1 MPKQKL
7 NYTNAIAE
15 LEKILFELENNT
27 EINIEQISGNVKR
40 ASELLNICR
49 NQLYLIDTELE
60 KALESID

>member
-60 KALESID
+60 KVLESID